1 MIKIKVMKK
10 FSYSET
16 RNNPPQLKIKGG
28 AREVIFT
35 TVSCMCDNI
44 GFLRFKKNEEGDF
57 KMDGKGYA
65 LSNWQMEHPIHEIEW
80 MADEEAWDNVIKMIN
95 TGTSKICEVI
105 NR

>member
-1 MIKIKVMKK
+1 MKK

-44 GFLRFKKNEEGDF
+44 SYLHFKKDDGGDF
-57 KMDGKGYA
+57 KMSGRGNA
-65 LSNWQMEHPIHEIEW
+65 LSNWQMEHPKHEIEW
-80 MADEEAWDNVIKMIN
+80 MADGEEWDNVIKMIN
-95 TGTSKICEVI
+95 TGTSKICEVVS
-105 NR
+105 R